1 MTKSKNNHM
10 KPSLKVIPI
19 GGLNE
24 IGKNMT
30 LLEYDDEIMIIDC
43 GMSFPDD
50 EMLGID
56 VVIPDFSY
64 LIANREKIKGLVI
77 THGHEDHI
85 GAIPYLLRDMK
96 MPVYGTRL
104 TIGLVRNKLE
114 EHEIVADLRTI
125 NAGESFMVGRYFE
138 VEAIRTTHSI
148 ADSICMAIRT
158 PQGVVF
164 HSGDF
169 KIDYTPVDG
178 DPIDLGKLAEI
189 GDLGVK
195 LMLCDSTNA
204 TRPGFTRSESI
215 VGQTLENIFRTAK
228 KRIIIATFSSN
239 VHRVQKIIDN
249 AVLCGRKVAV
259 SGRSMEKVVNLA
271 IELGYLNIREDVMV
285 DLKKTK
291 DIPDDQLV
299 IITTGS
305 QGEPMSALSRIASG
319 EHKGVKLKPGDLVI
333 LSSTPVPGNEK
344 SVSNVVNK
352 LFEAGAD
359 VIYSDIADIHVSGH
373 ACQEELKLLHS
384 LIKPEFFM
392 PVHGEFRHLISH
404 ARLAEALGEPKENI
418 FILENGDELN
428 INGDEA
434 FVEKSV
440 VDADAILVDGLG
452 VGDVGNI
459 VLRDRKHLSQSGL
472 IIVVA
477 AIASEGYVVS
487 GPDIVSRGF
496 VYVKENEELI
506 ESARQV
512 ALDALDKVLE
522 AGNRD
527 WNTLK
532 AKVRDALSDY
542 IYQVTMRNPIILP
555 IFLEV

>member
-1 MTKSKNNHM
+1 MTKSKNNNG
-10 KPSLKVIPI
+10 KPFLKVIPI

-43 GMSFPDD
+43 GMSFPDN

-56 VVIPDFSY
+56 VVIPDFTY
-64 LIANREKIKGLVI
+64 LIKNREKIKGLVL
-77 THGHEDHI
+77 THGNEDHI
-85 GAIPYLLRDMK
+85 GAIPYLLRDLK
-96 MPVYGTRL
+96 VPVYGTRL
-104 TIGLVRNKLE
+104 TIGLVKNKLD
-114 EHEIVADLRTI
+114 EHNVVGDMRTI
-125 NAGESFMVGRYFE
+125 YAGDSFKLGKYFE
-138 VEAIRTTHSI
+138 VETIRTTHSI

-158 PQGVVF
+158 PEGVVF

-178 DPIDLGKLAEI
+178 DPIDLSKLAEI
-189 GDLGVK
+189 GDEGVK

-204 TRPGFTRSESI
+204 TRPGFTQSEKV
-215 VGQTLENIFRTAK
+215 VGRTLENIFRTAK
-228 KRIIIATFSSN
+228 NRIIIATFSSN
-239 VHRVQKIIDN
+239 VHRVQKIVEN
-249 AVLCGRKVAV
+249 AVLCGRQVAV

-271 IELGYLNIREDVMV
+271 IELGYLNIPEGVLV
-285 DLKKTK
+285 DIKMTK
-291 DIPDDQLV
+291 DIPDDKLV

-319 EHKGVKLKPGDLVI
+319 EHKGIKLKPRDMVI

-359 VIYSDIADIHVSGH
+359 VIYSDIAEIHVSGH

-384 LIKPEFFM
+384 LLKPEFFM

-404 ARLAEALGEPKENI
+404 ARLAEALGEKNKNI
-418 FILENGDELN
+418 FVLENGDILN
-428 INGDEA
+428 IRGDEA
-434 FVEKSV
+434 FYEKKKVE
-440 VDADAILVDGLG
+440 ADAILVDGLG

-459 VLRDRKHLSQSGL
+459 VLRDRKHLSESGL

-477 AIASEGYVVS
+477 AIAREGYVVS

-506 ESARQV
+506 KAARQV
-512 ALDALDKVLE
+512 SMEALEDALECGV
-522 AGNRD
+522 RD
-527 WNTLK
+527 WNSLK
-532 AKVRDALSDY
+532 AAVRDALSEY
-542 IYQVTMRNPIILP
+542 IYLITKRNPIILP

>member
-1 MTKSKNNHM
+1 MAKTKKDW
-10 KPSLKVIPI
+10 KLPSLKVIPI

-64 LIANREKIKGLVI
+64 LIATRDKIKGLVL

-85 GAIPYLLRDMK
+85 GAIPYLLRDIK
-96 MPVYGTRL
+96 VPVYGTRL

-114 EHEIVADLRTI
+114 EHNIIGDLKII
-125 NAGESFMVGRYFE
+125 NAGESFKLGSYFE
-138 VEAIRTTHSI
+138 IEAIRTTHSI
-148 ADSICMAIRT
+148 ADSICMAINT

-189 GDLGVK
+189 GDRGVR

-204 TRPGFTRSESI
+204 TRPGFTQSERV
-215 VGQTLENIFRTAK
+215 VGRTLENIFRTAK
-228 KRIIIATFSSN
+228 NRIIIATFSSN
-239 VHRVQKIIDN
+239 VHRVQKIIEN
-249 AVLCGRKVAV
+249 AILCGRKVAV
-259 SGRSMEKVVNLA
+259 SGRSMEKVVKLA
-271 IELGYLNIREDVMV
+271 IELGYLNIPEGELV
-285 DLKKTK
+285 DLKMTR

-319 EHKGVKLKPGDLVI
+319 EHKGIKLKPGDMVI

-359 VIYSDIADIHVSGH
+359 VIYSDIAEIHVSGH

-384 LIKPEFFM
+384 LLKPQYFM

-404 ARLAEALGEPKENI
+404 ARLAEALGEKKENI
-418 FILENGDELN
+418 FVIENGDILN
-428 INGDEA
+428 VSEDEA
-434 FVEKSV
+434 FVEPKKV
-440 VDADAILVDGLG
+440 EADAILVDGLG

-459 VLRDRKHLSQSGL
+459 VLRDRKHLSESGL

-477 AIASEGYVVS
+477 AIAQEGYVVS
-487 GPDIVSRGF
+487 GPDLVSRGF
-496 VYVKENEELI
+496 VYVKENEELM
-506 ESARQV
+506 EYARQV
-512 ALDALDKVLE
+512 ALNALDKALDS
-522 AGNRD
+522 GIRD

-532 AKVRDALSDY
+532 ARVRDALSSY
-542 IYQVTMRNPIILP
+542 IYEVTMRSPIILP